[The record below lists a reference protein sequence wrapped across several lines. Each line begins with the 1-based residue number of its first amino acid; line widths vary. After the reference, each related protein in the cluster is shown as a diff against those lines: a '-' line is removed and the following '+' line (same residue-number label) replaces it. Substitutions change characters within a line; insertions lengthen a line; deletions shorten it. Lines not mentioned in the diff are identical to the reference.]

1 MQAEGEGK
9 PAPFYTSYAEI
20 EGSGAWVNVL
30 TGAAVLAGAG
40 ALGLVALDRKAGK
53 AMGKL
58 LSGGEESLTQPGAA
72 AAGGHGRAVPKAAML
87 GAWCASAAGGLLS
100 CGAQIV
106 RIYNSKQC
114 LVRTRHDGTRT
125 CTAGPPGGVAQ
136 KLIEVFFHPHDFLG
150 SEVNSG
156 EGPTAAAY
164 VGVVL
169 LVASLALAAVS
180 CRALEHQRDGV
191 SRQLQRIPR
200 PPAQLPAG
208 ARKALFTA
216 LSPVAGA
223 TQTASH
229 LLQNALLLLLVIR
242 WLLPEP
248 TCTTADGVEECV
260 RHWPFELAPDEDF
273 PSMFLT
279 KWGKQMGQVA
289 GDTSECSNGRLVL

>member
-106 RIYNSKQC
+106 RIYNSKQWC
-114 LVRTRHDGTRT
+114 AL
-125 CTAGPPGGVAQ
+125 
-136 KLIEVFFHPHDFLG
+136 
-150 SEVNSG
+150 SG
-156 EGPTAAAY
+156 WLLAPTA
-164 VGVVL
+164 
-169 LVASLALAAVS
+169 
-180 CRALEHQRDGV
+180 R
-191 SRQLQRIPR
+191 
-200 PPAQLPAG
+200 
-208 ARKALFTA
+208 
-216 LSPVAGA
+216 
-223 TQTASH
+223 
-229 LLQNALLLLLVIR
+229 
-242 WLLPEP
+242 
-248 TCTTADGVEECV
+248 
-260 RHWPFELAPDEDF
+260 
-273 PSMFLT
+273 
-279 KWGKQMGQVA
+279 
-289 GDTSECSNGRLVL
+289 